1 METPRDIDPIEYAR
15 ATMADASLSTQHHL
29 AAAHILAT
37 NAVAEEIAAL
47 GALLE
52 DLEDKRQATLQ
63 KILAGIDQL
72 NKPIDPEDLIV

>member
-47 GALLE
+47 AGLIE
-52 DLEDKRQATLQ
+52 DLEEKRQATLDS
-63 KILAGIDQL
+63 ILAAID
-72 NKPIDPEDLIV
+72 KTSRPIDPTDLIV